1 MDCATTTDWIPVLKA
16 LADETRLGI
25 VRQLLDGPR
34 GVGELAE
41 RLGVSNYNISK
52 HLRVLRETE
61 LVVMHK
67 HGKAKDCEL
76 AAEFREKLEQNENVL
91 DLGCC
96 TFRFDDVPS

>member
-1 MDCATTTDWIPVLKA
+1 MDSATTNDWIPVLKA

-25 VRQLLDGPR
+25 VRLLLEGPR
-34 GVGELAE
+34 GVGELSE
-41 RLGVSNYNISK
+41 RLEVSNYNISK
-52 HLRVLRETE
+52 HLRVLREAE

-76 AAEFREKLEQNENVL
+76 AEEFRKRLEENENVL

-96 TFRFDDVPS
+96 TFRFDETPG